1 MTDVWKE
8 NGITENYEYAMLTN
22 KIYKTW
28 AGMKTSEYKDFKGN
42 GTENRKGLFM
52 GKLYDKIKDYNIPI
66 IGVNRKYINKSLKEL
81 EHLLNID

>member
-1 MTDVWKE
+1 
-8 NGITENYEYAMLTN
+8 
-22 KIYKTW
+22 
-28 AGMKTSEYKDFKGN
+28 MKTSEYKDFKGN

-81 EHLLNID
+81 EHLLNIDQALVIMLLYINNGID